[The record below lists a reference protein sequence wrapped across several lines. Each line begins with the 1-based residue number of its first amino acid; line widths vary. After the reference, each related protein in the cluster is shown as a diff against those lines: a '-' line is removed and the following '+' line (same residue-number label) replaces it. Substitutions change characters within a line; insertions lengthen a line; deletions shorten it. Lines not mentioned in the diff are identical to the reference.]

1 MSDRSV
7 EDEMMAE
14 VGRFSVA
21 MRSAITR
28 HAQAANWLE
37 RRKARKEISRLV
49 RTERREADHART
61 QHKDWT
67 SQAVNRYRIHAQTV
81 ALRAND
87 PTVDHTRR
95 ARDAWALAEH
105 RTDLAK
111 MFVTNG
117 HLTTTERGIALDGLD
132 AATVFPEYKTGN
144 LFNRAHKVKGIEALR
159 YRAQVARTQKQLG
172 IDRVA
177 DASQLRR
184 DQPQRVTAESVRETG
199 AETLTRSQ
207 EQAIQ
212 GLRSAQLEW
221 DAGSPGASEQGRAR
235 LTEQW
240 RDAARA
246 AEKAG
251 LTSERIEQEFAQAQK
266 NSQFVATVSSL
277 PHPQAS
283 LRDLR
288 QESSYHPSEAE
299 AIAWTERHVRKGKWT
314 RDSALRADVMHRD
327 DRDNSLR
334 TTLGHPQQVAAAVQ
348 EWTRNGQETD
358 RPATEWS
365 TAEPAASVRQVLAER
380 DQLREDLA
388 SMKQRHHL
396 SIEHNGTLSDQ
407 NAQLTR
413 QLSEV
418 TSELDRS
425 QEAWAHFHEREMDA
439 VKLERDDAR
448 RERDE
453 LLAER
458 ESNAAVIQARAERDQ
473 MRAERD
479 ELLHERESDE
489 IEFTQRDLETTRREL
504 EQVTAERNRLRGERD
519 EAVQKLAER
528 TPASERYGSPERQA
542 EHAKNTAAN
551 RSPLANHRPGAA
563 LAEAVARNGHDRG
576 DLER

>member
-7 EDEMMAE
+7 EDEIMSE
-14 VGRFSVA
+14 LGRFSTA
-21 MRSAITR
+21 MRAAISR

-95 ARDAWALAEH
+95 ARDAWSLAEH
-105 RTDLAK
+105 RADLAR

-132 AATVFPEYKTGN
+132 AATVFPEYETGN

-159 YRAQVARTQKQLG
+159 YRAQVARTQKELG
-172 IDRVA
+172 IDRHAANQV
-177 DASQLRR
+177 RR
-184 DQPQRVTAESVRETG
+184 DQPQRVAG
-199 AETLTRSQ
+199 AQTLTRTQ
-207 EQAIQ
+207 DQAIQ

-221 DAGSPGASEQGRAR
+221 DALSPGANEQGRAR

-251 LTSERIEQEFAQAQK
+251 LTPERIEQEFADAQQ

-277 PHPQAS
+277 PHPQAP
-283 LRDLR
+283 LRELR

-299 AIAWTERHVRKGKWT
+299 AIAWTERHVREGKWT
-314 RDSALRADVMHRD
+314 RETALRADVMHRD

-334 TTLGHPQQVAAAVQ
+334 TTLGRPEQVAAAVRDWARDRQ
-348 EWTRNGQETD
+348 DRPMMQPSRATREASAPDRETD
-358 RPATEWS
+358 RVHE
-365 TAEPAASVRQVLAER
+365 ER
-380 DQLREDLA
+380 DSLKSRLA
-388 SMKQRHHL
+388 L
-396 SIEHNGTLSDQ
+396 SIEHNGSLADQ

-413 QLSEV
+413 QL
-418 TSELDRS
+418 T
-425 QEAWAHFHEREMDA
+425 EM
-439 VKLERDDAR
+439 
-448 RERDE
+448 
-453 LLAER
+453 
-458 ESNAAVIQARAERDQ
+458 SAERD
-473 MRAERD
+473 
-479 ELLHERESDE
+479 
-489 IEFTQRDLETTRREL
+489 
-504 EQVTAERNRLRGERD
+504 RLRGERD

-528 TPASERYGSPERQA
+528 TPAAERLGSPERQA
-542 EHAKNTAAN
+542 EAARAATQQQTATAW
-551 RSPLANHRPGAA
+551 SPLARHYAMAN
-563 LAEAVARNGHDRG
+563 NGHEREGMDR
-576 DLER
+576 